1 MFYVVPNYEFAEV
14 NELGQIRSS
23 FTKSIYK
30 PFKDKD
36 GYFRCKVW
44 DGSKLRGIY
53 VHRAVALVFVPNHL
67 NKPFVNHID
76 SNRANNS
83 ISNLEWVTAQENST
97 HGVEAGNFPKAENA
111 FVSAYTNDEIVTV
124 CQMLVDDINC
134 REIARR
140 TSVNISVIYSI
151 KSGRTWQ
158 EVSKDFNFSK
168 TKPRVTDDLVLEIL
182 KLIESDLSIV
192 DIVNYINHPSV
203 NRHTVSNIKAG
214 KTFKH
219 LRVTFNDQSSD
230 VASSEAKR

>member
-1 MFYVVPNYEFAEV
+1 MFHVVPNYEFAEV

-53 VHRAVALVFVPNHL
+53 VHRAVALVFVPNPS

-76 SNRANNS
+76 SNRTNNS

-97 HGVEAGNFPKAENA
+97 HGVEAGNFPKAEDA
-111 FVSAYTNDEIVTV
+111 FVSAYTNGEIMTV
-124 CQMLVDDINC
+124 CQMLVDGFNC
-134 REIARR
+134 REISRK
-140 TSVNISVIYSI
+140 TGVNLSVVYSV
-151 KSGRTWQ
+151 KSRRTWQ

-168 TKPRVTDDLVLEIL
+168 TKPKITDDLVLKIL
-182 KLIESDLSIV
+182 KLIENNLSIT
-192 DIVNYINHPSV
+192 DIVDYMNHPRV